1 MGSSWSCLRYCG
13 DALCSWLLALWGET
27 LLISPRA
34 KSEELRLEGTCV
46 RSFVIRHLLPL
57 LLCLLPVA
65 AGLLVVVAVPERAMT
80 FYLESIARS
89 YLDWFIL
96 SLGLF
101 FFLLQLLLAWR
112 GLRWQ
117 VRGFDERS
125 DPLLQRI
132 YQTADWFPLLGLFGT
147 LVGIL
152 QTFAR
157 ISEQEAVAQRE
168 IVSLYAPSL
177 TTAASGL
184 LMAFL
189 NIVPLWLVSV
199 GRGLIL
205 SLAAPPQAVTRES

>member
-1 MGSSWSCLRYCG
+1 VR
-13 DALCSWLLALWGET
+13 T
-27 LLISPRA
+27 LI
-34 KSEELRLEGTCV
+34 
-46 RSFVIRHLLPL
+46 IRQILPS

-65 AGLLVVVAVPERAMT
+65 AGLLIVVAVPERAMT
-80 FYLESIARS
+80 FYLESITHS

-96 SLGLF
+96 ALGTC

-117 VRGFDERS
+117 SRSFDERG
-125 DPLLQRI
+125 DALLQRI
-132 YQTADWFPLLGLFGT
+132 YQAADWFPLLGLFGT

-199 GRGLIL
+199 GRSVIL
-205 SLAAPPQAVTRES
+205 SLAAPPSAAVRES